1 MQAAINPA
9 LAQVIGA
16 MDVISPVTPDGKPT
30 VAAQVMQA
38 AKQATMPQVAQQAGI
53 AGQIQA
59 MRMQEAQKALMNAA
73 MQRQQAPENVG
84 IAPMAGQMQMPEGG
98 VVGYARAGLAED
110 DMQPVVDPQFDTGSS
125 INEDQDRRR
134 LEDEERRRRELQQE
148 QARTAQMQQQV
159 PPPPPPTG
167 RPAAAP
173 AAPMAPPARGRSV
186 IPASFGSDQYIRDMM
201 AAAEYEPKMPTT
213 QEGIAG
219 ALERRK
225 GLDEFLRQ
233 RGSDP
238 ELIQKQI
245 AQAEQFYGDRASLLE
260 RRRAAAES
268 EKGMGGIAAFMR
280 GFKQMKGEPI
290 GSGFGRASDALG
302 GYSENMRQRIERLED
317 LKADIEGLKIKEV
330 NALRAMKLATDMGD
344 FNTAM
349 AERQKAEELK
359 SARQGRIF
367 EANKTAAGIVSGE
380 GTKRAEL
387 LVKERENDL
396 RSQEI
401 LNNRKQLELTREGNL
416 LIAAQGRA
424 DSAMK
429 QYSDAL
435 AKTKVYRNTPES
447 EMDALTRGLRDEAET
462 QLKFIENSVL
472 NPALEARD
480 RLYAKAFDIPY
491 TPPPRGG
498 SSTPPPGGKVT
509 VTLKNGTSFDFPN
522 QAAADAFKNDARA
535 RGLL

>member
-38 AKQATMPQVAQQAGI
+38 AKQASMPQVAQQAGI

-73 MQRQQAPENVG
+73 MQRQQPENVG

-98 VVGYARAGLAED
+98 VVGYSTAGLAQD
-110 DMQPVVDPQFDTGSS
+110 NMQPIVDPQFDTGSS
-125 INEDQDRRR
+125 TVDDQERRR

-159 PPPPPPTG
+159 PPPPPTN

-186 IPASFGSDQYIRDMM
+186 VPTSFGSDQYITDMM
-201 AAAEYEPKMPTT
+201 AAAAYEPKMPTT

-225 GLDEFLRQ
+225 GLDEYLRQ

-280 GFKQMKGEPI
+280 GFRQMKGEPI

-367 EANKTAAGIVSGE
+367 EANRAAAGIVSGE

-424 DSAMK
+424 DAAMK

-435 AKTKVYRNTPES
+435 AKTRLYRNMPDS
-447 EMDALTRGLRDEAET
+447 EMDATTRAMRDEAEN
-462 QLKFIENSVL
+462 QLKLIENNVL
-472 NPALEARD
+472 NPAIEARD

-498 SSTPPPGGKVT
+498 SSTPSAGGKVS

>member
-73 MQRQQAPENVG
+73 MQQQPENVG
-84 IAPMAGQMQMPEGG
+84 IAPMAGQMKMPEGG
-98 VVGYARAGLAED
+98 VVGYATAGLAED
-110 DMQPVVDPQFDTGSS
+110 DMKPVADPQFDTGSS
-125 INEDQDRRR
+125 TIEDQDRRR

-159 PPPPPPTG
+159 PPPPTD

-173 AAPMAPPARGRSV
+173 AVPMAPPARGRSV

-201 AAAEYEPKMPTT
+201 AAASYEPKMPTT
-213 QEGIAG
+213 QEGITA

-245 AQAEQFYGDRASLLE
+245 AQAEQFYGDRAGLLE

-280 GFKQMKGEPI
+280 GFRQMKGEPI
-290 GSGFGRASDALG
+290 GSGFARASDALG

-359 SARQGRIF
+359 AVRQGRIF

-387 LVKERENDL
+387 LVRERENDL
-396 RSQEI
+396 RAQEI

-435 AKTKVYRNTPES
+435 AKTKLYRNMPES
-447 EMDALTRGLRDEAET
+447 EMDATTRAMRDEAEN
-462 QLKFIENSVL
+462 QLKLIENNVL
-472 NPALEARD
+472 NPAIEARD

-491 TPPPRGG
+491 TPPVRGG
-498 SSTPPPGGKVT
+498 APAPSAGGKVT
-509 VTLKNGTSFDFPN
+509 VTLKNGQRYDFLD
-522 QAAADAFKNDARA
+522 QAAADAFKSQAQA